1 MLLILTGEQL
11 GLDEDHFFD
20 EFEVEIDD
28 DLAEDNVIDIIQ
40 VMENDC
46 DVSHLID
53 EDTATRHIRIIL
65 AVMRDNVLIEA
76 QASAKGI
83 DL

>member
-28 DLAEDNVIDIIQ
+28 DLADDDVIDIIQ
-40 VMENDC
+40 VFENDC
-46 DVSHLID
+46 DVSHLVD
-53 EDTATRHIRIIL
+53 EDTATRHIRSIL
-65 AVMRDNVLIEA
+65 QIMRDDALTER
-76 QASAKGI
+76 QARDKEI
-83 DL
+83 DI

>member
-28 DLAEDNVIDIIQ
+28 DLAEDDVIDIIQ
-40 VMENDC
+40 VLENSC
-46 DVSHLID
+46 DVSHLVD
-53 EDTATRHIRIIL
+53 EVTATRHIRTIL
-65 AVMRDNVLIEA
+65 QVMRDDALTER
-76 QASAKGI
+76 QANDREI